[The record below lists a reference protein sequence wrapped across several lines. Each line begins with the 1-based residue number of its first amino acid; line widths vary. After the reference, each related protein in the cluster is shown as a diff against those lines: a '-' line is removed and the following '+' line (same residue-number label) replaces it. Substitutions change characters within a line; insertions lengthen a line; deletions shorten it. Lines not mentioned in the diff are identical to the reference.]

1 MKEADTIVCLDK
13 SLITN
18 VMNMKDTENQIEY
31 IFENKVPSSKNRLK
45 ELHLDQN
52 QSIRKTSFLQLFIN
66 RKHVSLL

>member
-1 MKEADTIVCLDK
+1 MKEADTTICLDK

>member
-1 MKEADTIVCLDK
+1 MKEADTTVCLDK
-13 SLITN
+13 SLITT
-18 VMNMKDTENQIEY
+18 VMNIKDTENQMEY

-66 RKHVSLL
+66 RKHFSLL